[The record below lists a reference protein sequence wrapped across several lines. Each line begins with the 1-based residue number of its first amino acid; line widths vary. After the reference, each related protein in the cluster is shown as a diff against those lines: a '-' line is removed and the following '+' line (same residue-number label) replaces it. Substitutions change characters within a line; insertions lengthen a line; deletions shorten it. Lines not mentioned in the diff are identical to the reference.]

1 MKEPM
6 KENNNVDMEAKQP
19 IEDKVNGYEFRHL
32 ENQVKQLQKAVRD
45 LTVISDILAKKN
57 EIKIERYIDLM
68 VVSRI

>member
-1 MKEPM
+1 MEESMKEAVGMGVMSEKP
-6 KENNNVDMEAKQP
+6 EE
-19 IEDKVNGYEFRHL
+19 KVNRYEFRHL

>member
-6 KENNNVDMEAKQP
+6 KENNNVDMETKQP

>member
-1 MKEPM
+1 MEESMKEAVGMGVMSEKP
-6 KENNNVDMEAKQP
+6 EE
-19 IEDKVNGYEFRHL
+19 KVNRYEFRHL
-32 ENQVKQLQKAVRD
+32 EDRVKQLQKAVRD